1 MAVVL
6 TENLCN
12 RLDLMKKTIRTP
24 ADLGLVLRG
33 VRKSQALRQD
43 DLAAISGV
51 GPVFA
56 GEVER
61 GKESVHLGKVLKLL
75 EEAGIRLILE
85 YADSAEDSVQAQFSK
100 GVKPV
105 KPRSQ
110 KAVQ

>member
-1 MAVVL
+1 
-6 TENLCN
+6 
-12 RLDLMKKTIRTP
+12 MKKNIRTT

-51 GPVFA
+51 GSVFA

-75 EEAGIRLILE
+75 EEAGIKLIAE
-85 YADSAEDSVQAQFSK
+85 YADRAEDSVEAQFAK
-100 GVKPV
+100 GAKPL
-105 KPRSQ
+105 KPRSV
-110 KAVQ
+110 KVVQ

>member
-1 MAVVL
+1 
-6 TENLCN
+6 
-12 RLDLMKKTIRTP
+12 MKKTIRTP

>member
-1 MAVVL
+1 
-6 TENLCN
+6 
-12 RLDLMKKTIRTP
+12 MKKTIKTT

-61 GKESVHLGKVLKLL
+61 GKDSVHLGKVLRLL
-75 EEAGIRLILE
+75 EEAGITLVAE
-85 YADSAEDSVQAQFSK
+85 FADSATDSVEQQFAQ
-100 GVKPV
+100 GVKPL
-105 KPRSQ
+105 KPRS
-110 KAVQ
+110 KKVAT

>member
-1 MAVVL
+1 
-6 TENLCN
+6 
-12 RLDLMKKTIRTP
+12 MKKPIKTV

-75 EEAGIRLILE
+75 EEAGIQLVAE
-85 YADSAEDSVQAQFSK
+85 YADSAKDSVEEQFAK
-100 GVKPV
+100 GIKPV
-105 KPRSQ
+105 KLRSSKVAQ
-110 KAVQ
+110 